1 MHKSCRERMQRGSGG
16 VGGGWGGEGFEGVTS
31 VAKSA
36 KIYGLLTSIAD
47 CSTEFDL
54 LH

>member
-1 MHKSCRERMQRGSGG
+1 MPRKDAERIGWGG
-16 VGGGWGGEGFEGVTS
+16 GGGWGGEGFEGVTS